1 MAGAATV
8 EKALD
13 VLFHLHA
20 AETAQGL
27 GQIARALGLAKSSC
41 HRLLASLVERE
52 VVEQDEGGRY
62 RPGLAL
68 LALGLGAQRRE
79 PVVELARPAL
89 EREADELGETV
100 FLVAA
105 RRGRL
110 RVLDKCEGSG
120 FLRAAPGIGDVIP
133 ADVTAAGKL
142 YAALADA
149 GETNVTGE
157 TNAAGDAE
165 ETSATRGA
173 SDGREPIS
181 PAEGLARGA
190 GEELEA
196 IRRQGYAVNRDA
208 WIDGLSVL
216 GAPILRRAA
225 DGRPRIVAVLALAAA
240 STRFDA
246 LGEARIADRLV
257 AAAEAIGRRFDGRSG
272 AEAPRRTRA
281 ERRTGARAASAR
293 AERREVGA

>member
-27 GQIARALGLAKSSC
+27 GQIAGALGLAKSSC

-89 EREADELGETV
+89 ESEADELGETV

-133 ADVTAAGKL
+133 GDVTAAGKL
-142 YAALADA
+142 YAAH
-149 GETNVTGE
+149 
-157 TNAAGDAE
+157 
-165 ETSATRGA
+165 
-173 SDGREPIS
+173 
-181 PAEGLARGA
+181 
-190 GEELEA
+190 
-196 IRRQGYAVNRDA
+196 
-208 WIDGLSVL
+208 
-216 GAPILRRAA
+216 
-225 DGRPRIVAVLALAAA
+225 
-240 STRFDA
+240 
-246 LGEARIADRLV
+246 
-257 AAAEAIGRRFDGRSG
+257 AEAG
-272 AEAPRRTRA
+272 AA
-281 ERRTGARAASAR
+281 
-293 AERREVGA
+293 

>member
-27 GQIARALGLAKSSC
+27 GQIAGALGLAKSSC

-89 EREADELGETV
+89 ESEADELGETV

-133 ADVTAAGKL
+133 GDVTAAGKL
-142 YAALADA
+142 YAAHAEA
-149 GETNVTGE
+149 GEAVGAVDAP
-157 TNAAGDAE
+157 AAGARIE
-165 ETSATRGA
+165 
-173 SDGREPIS
+173 
-181 PAEGLARGA
+181 PAER
-190 GEELEA
+190 EA

-216 GAPILRRAA
+216 GVPIRRRAA
-225 DGRPRIVAVLALAAA
+225 DGRSRIVAVLALAAA
-240 STRFDA
+240 STRFEA
-246 LGEARIADRLV
+246 LGEARIAARLV
-257 AAAEAIGRRFDGRSG
+257 AAAEEIGRRLDGAFG
-272 AEAPRRTRA
+272 EAAPRRKRA
-281 ERRTGARAASAR
+281 DGRTGERAQSAR
-293 AERREVGA
+293 AERGEIGA